1 MICKTI
7 SGLSHLQIYRPESR
21 LHQALK
27 AKDLEA
33 EIVFL
38 SGRKVIESSLYLLM
52 PTVLFI
58 LGWRLYFYS
67 NENKEPMHVHAQK
80 GDMEGKFWLFEE
92 EMDVRQEYTY
102 NMSPKDLKEIR
113 KIIFENFDFIVDSW
127 NNYFNKES

>member
-1 MICKTI
+1 
-7 SGLSHLQIYRPESR
+7 
-21 LHQALK
+21 
-27 AKDLEA
+27 
-33 EIVFL
+33 
-38 SGRKVIESSLYLLM
+38 M

-67 NENKEPMHVHAQK
+67 NENKEPLHVHAQK
-80 GDMEGKFWLFEE
+80 GEMEGKFWLFEE

-127 NNYFNKES
+127 NNYFNKKS